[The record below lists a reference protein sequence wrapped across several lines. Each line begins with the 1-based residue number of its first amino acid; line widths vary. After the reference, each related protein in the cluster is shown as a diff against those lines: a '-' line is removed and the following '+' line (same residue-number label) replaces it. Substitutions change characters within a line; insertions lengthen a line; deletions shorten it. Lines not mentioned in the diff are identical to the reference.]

1 MCYNT
6 PAMYTLYILRCADD
20 TLYTG
25 IAKNLEKRLAMH
37 RSGTG
42 AKYVRGRLPFELVY
56 TEVYKDRS
64 SAMKREIEVKK
75 WSKQKKEK
83 FIKEVPSL
91 S

>member
-1 MCYNT
+1 
-6 PAMYTLYILRCADD
+6 MYTLYILRCADD

-83 FIKEVPSL
+83 LIKEVPSL